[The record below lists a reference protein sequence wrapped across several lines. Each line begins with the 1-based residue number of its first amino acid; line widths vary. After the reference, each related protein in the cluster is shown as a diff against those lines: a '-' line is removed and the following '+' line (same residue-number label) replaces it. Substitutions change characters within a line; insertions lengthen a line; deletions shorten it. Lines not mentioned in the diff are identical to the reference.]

1 MTSPSDDRVRTVLL
15 VDDESLITDIL
26 SARLREAG
34 FDVMVTGNGLEALD
48 ALAKRQ
54 ADLVIT
60 DLRMP
65 FMGGIEL
72 IATLASDPRTSSIP
86 VLLLTAGAGSVDAT
100 IAPNV
105 MATVRKPFAADEIVT
120 RSIGLLRQNA
130 ETSAACD
137 LRPADLGDD

>member
-1 MTSPSDDRVRTVLL
+1 
-15 VDDESLITDIL
+15 
-26 SARLREAG
+26 
-34 FDVMVTGNGLEALD
+34 LD